1 MPVFEKGDDAVL
13 DAIKS
18 WIELNG
24 YPPSVREI
32 GQMVGL
38 RSTSTVWGRLQSLKG
53 EGRITFVDR
62 SPRTI
67 VVLPKV
73 PVQTGRLR

>member
-1 MPVFEKGDDAVL
+1 MPRLQNDGDAVL
-13 DAIKS
+13 SAIKS

-38 RSTSTVWGRLQSLKG
+38 RSASTVHARLHSLKG
-53 EGRITFVDR
+53 EGLITFVDR

-67 VVLPKV
+67 VVLP
-73 PVQTGRLR
+73 R

>member
-1 MPVFEKGDDAVL
+1 VALKQNDDDAVL

-38 RSTSTVWGRLQSLKG
+38 RSTSTVQARLHELRG

-62 SPRTI
+62 QPRTI
-67 VVLPKV
+67 VVV
-73 PVQTGRLR
+73 A